1 MTTFLQPDD
10 AGIESGTKRGQ
21 NKRGQNRA
29 ACFLHLRD
37 LVYLHPKAASA
48 DAIAFVQSLE
58 AAVIAEKATR
68 EKQLAEARERAE
80 RAEGRREADRV
91 KAAAGESEDR
101 ARPRAP
107 PLGSHK
113 ATSRVTLGTT
123 GGDGGGY
130 QVRFNTRS
138 RSMTKSSLRISSRV
152 SSIVCCDWRIASRVS
167 ATISAVRR
175 AIASPSGDRA
185 KPGRHS
191 ISNNPLLARS
201 FRERLY

>member
-1 MTTFLQPDD
+1 MTTFLQPDE

-68 EKQLAEARERAE
+68 EKQLAE

-91 KAAAGESEDR
+91 KAAVGESEDR
-101 ARPRAP
+101 ARPP
-107 PLGSHK
+107 GSRPH
-113 ATSRVTLGTT
+113 LWG
-123 GGDGGGY
+123 
-130 QVRFNTRS
+130 
-138 RSMTKSSLRISSRV
+138 RIRP
-152 SSIVCCDWRIASRVS
+152 
-167 ATISAVRR
+167 RR
-175 AIASPSGDRA
+175 GL
-185 KPGRHS
+185 H
-191 ISNNPLLARS
+191 
-201 FRERLY
+201 